1 MQIKGIAGKLWMAA
15 EVALFLLCLA
25 VWIQRDFAGFLVVLF
40 CVCCFVAYRRYVR
53 SARP

>member
-1 MQIKGIAGKLWMAA
+1 MQIKGIADKLWMAA

-25 VWIQRDFAGFLVVLF
+25 ASTQRDFAFFLVVVF
-40 CVCCFVAYRRYVR
+40 CIYCFVAYRWYVR